1 MRQKKENKHLLLK
14 TVVGM
19 IVLFLIVV
27 AVKDFTPAQTP
38 VEKTVVYGQK

>member
-1 MRQKKENKHLLLK
+1 MRQKKENNHLLLK
-14 TVVGM
+14 AVIGI
-19 IVLFLIVV
+19 IVLFLVVV